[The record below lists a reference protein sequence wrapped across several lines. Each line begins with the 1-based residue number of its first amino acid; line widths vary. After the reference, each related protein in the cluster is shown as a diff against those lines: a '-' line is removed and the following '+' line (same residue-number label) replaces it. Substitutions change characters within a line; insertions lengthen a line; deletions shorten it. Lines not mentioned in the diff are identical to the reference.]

1 MLEIKRYII
10 TVLLVFCGFYLLGQQ
25 PATPEVKSLS
35 IDPVSGQVQLKWKS
49 PEVAHNVLLHEIS
62 RREYAAPNYFFAPHA
77 TPAMPDTLYSETL
90 SDMETQRYGYRI
102 RSQNSL
108 NTSPLSD
115 MYVTMMVSGE
125 YAQCSNVITLRW
137 TEYRRFAIDEN
148 GQIDTQNAAAN
159 AFNNA
164 LEYEVWGHHGAA
176 FDLAQAEKLSERN
189 ANNINVE
196 IENLTTNTTYFLF
209 VKVFLPTGD
218 TATSFRI
225 EIPTV
230 NKRLPDVINI
240 DSVVGESGMIDLYLN
255 VDKRTGIDTFAI
267 YRVGTRIPLVWYY
280 SAADIPSKFT
290 DRTGSIGQVYRYN
303 IVGFL
308 CGKQFIQ
315 SDTVSNIL
323 MYATPV
329 SLNAEIIWTAFFNEA
344 ETPVYSLHRLSP
356 PAPEID
362 PGNSLRFLDVSTSD
376 LVCNGPQQF
385 CYVMTASTSKS
396 FARSEQAC
404 VSLSSAI
411 TMPEAID
418 PLSTVSSSKSCNCNI
433 DCENHRRL
441 FGPVMD
447 VNDRAFGMEMEI
459 YDKSGERIFRSK
471 KNFDDALQK
480 EYHYWN
486 GRYKNNPVKPG
497 IYVYYVKIDF
507 LESPP
512 VTMRG
517 SVTVVMQ
524 NQK

>member
-1 MLEIKRYII
+1 MLDLKRYTII
-10 TVLLVFCGFYLLGQQ
+10 VLPIFYACYAFGQQ
-25 PATPEVKSLS
+25 PAMPEVTSLS
-35 IDPVSGQVQLKWKS
+35 IDPVGGQVQLKWRS
-49 PEVAHNVLLHEIS
+49 PEVADNVLVHEIS
-62 RREYAAPNYFFAPHA
+62 RREYASPNYFFSLHA
-77 TPAMPDTLYSETL
+77 TIPVPDTVYSETV
-90 SDMETQRYGYRI
+90 SDLETQRYGYRI
-102 RSQNSL
+102 RSKNSL
-108 NTSPLSD
+108 TASPLSD
-115 MYVTMMVSGE
+115 MYVTMTFSGE
-125 YAQCSNVITLRW
+125 YSQCSNTFNLRW

-159 AFNNA
+159 TFNSA
-164 LEYEVWGHHGAA
+164 IEYEVWGHHGAV
-176 FDLAQAEKLSERN
+176 FDLAQAEKMSARG
-189 ANNINVE
+189 AKNINIE

-209 VKVFLPTGD
+209 VKAFLPTGD
-218 TATSFRI
+218 TATSYHI
-225 EIPTV
+225 EIPTI
-230 NKRLPDVINI
+230 NKTLPSVMNI
-240 DSVVGESGMIDLYLN
+240 DSVIGASGMIDLYLN
-255 VDKRTGIDTFAI
+255 VDKHTGIDTFAI

-280 SAADIPSKFT
+280 SVADIPSKFT

-308 CGKQFIQ
+308 CGKPFIQ

-323 MYATPV
+323 MYATP
-329 SLNAEIIWTAFFNEA
+329 SGLNAEIIWTEFVNES

-356 PAPEID
+356 PAPAID
-362 PGNSLRFLDVSTSD
+362 PGNSLRFVDVSTGD
-376 LVCNGPQQF
+376 LVCNGPQKF
-385 CYVMTASTSKS
+385 CYVLTARTSKS

-418 PLSTVSSSKSCNCNI
+418 PLSTISSAKNCNCQI

-447 VNDRAFGMEMEI
+447 INDLAYSMEMEI
-459 YDKSGERIFRSK
+459 YDRSGDRIFRSK
-471 KNFDDALQK
+471 KTFDEALQK

-486 GRYKNNPVKPG
+486 GRDKNSPVKPG
-497 IYVYYVKIDF
+497 IYVYYVKVEF

-517 SVTVVMQ
+517 SVTVVMH